1 MSYASNTS
9 QPERKNNMLKVE
21 NIKKLHE
28 HGEMW
33 ANDSYSKKY
42 LEKYLADYEKASAMS
57 LEELYAKI
65 NKKNIVK

>member
-1 MSYASNTS
+1 
-9 QPERKNNMLKVE
+9 MLKAE
-21 NIKKLHE
+21 IIKKLHG

-42 LEKYLADYEKASAMS
+42 LEKYLANYEKAASMS

-65 NKKNIVK
+65 AERSCANG

>member
-1 MSYASNTS
+1 
-9 QPERKNNMLKVE
+9 MLKAE
-21 NIKKLHE
+21 IIRKLHG

-42 LEKYLADYEKASAMS
+42 LEKYLAGYEKALTMP

-65 NKKNIVK
+65 AEKKSANG

>member
-1 MSYASNTS
+1 
-9 QPERKNNMLKVE
+9 MLKAE
-21 NIKKLHE
+21 IIKKLHG

-42 LEKYLADYEKASAMS
+42 LEKYLADYEKASSMS

-65 NKKNIVK
+65 AERSCANG

>member
-1 MSYASNTS
+1 MSKA
-9 QPERKNNMLKVE
+9 EIV
-21 NIKKLHE
+21 KKLHE

-42 LEKYLADYEKASAMS
+42 LENYLTNYEKSCSMS

-65 NKKNIVK
+65 NERNLVK

>member
-1 MSYASNTS
+1 MIKA
-9 QPERKNNMLKVE
+9 EI
-21 NIKKLHE
+21 IKKLHR

-42 LEKYLADYEKASAMS
+42 LENYLTNYEKSCSMS

-65 NKKNIVK
+65 NKNNWTKSRK

>member
-1 MSYASNTS
+1 
-9 QPERKNNMLKVE
+9 MLKAVI
-21 NIKKLHE
+21 IKKLHG

-42 LEKYLADYEKASAMS
+42 LEKYLAGYEKALTMP

-65 NKKNIVK
+65 AAKKSANG

>member
-1 MSYASNTS
+1 
-9 QPERKNNMLKVE
+9 MLKVE
-21 NIKKLHE
+21 IIKKLHE

-65 NKKNIVK
+65 NKKNLVK